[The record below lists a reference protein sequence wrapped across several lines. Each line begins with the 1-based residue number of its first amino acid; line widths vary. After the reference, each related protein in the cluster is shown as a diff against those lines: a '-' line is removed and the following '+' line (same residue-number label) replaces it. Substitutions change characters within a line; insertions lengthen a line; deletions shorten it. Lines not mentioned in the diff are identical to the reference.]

1 MFLHYHR
8 YTMLFS
14 SGVRF
19 QRRELITLDLS
30 ATISRSRRPARR
42 DRCKTDERGG
52 GSPQVRSTFFLN
64 SLPMCFYTGR
74 CLVWPTEV
82 EDSAT
87 RR

>member
-1 MFLHYHR
+1 MFI
-8 YTMLFS
+8 F

-19 QRRELITLDLS
+19 QRRELFALHLT
-30 ATISRSRRPARR
+30 ATIPRSRRPTRR

-52 GSPQVRSTFFLN
+52 GSPQVPSTFFLN
-64 SLPMCFYTGR
+64 SLPMCFCTGR

-82 EDSAT
+82 EDLVT

>member
-1 MFLHYHR
+1 
-8 YTMLFS
+8 MLFS

-19 QRRELITLDLS
+19 QRRELVALHLA

-64 SLPMCFYTGR
+64 SLPTCFCTGR

-82 EDSAT
+82 EDLVT